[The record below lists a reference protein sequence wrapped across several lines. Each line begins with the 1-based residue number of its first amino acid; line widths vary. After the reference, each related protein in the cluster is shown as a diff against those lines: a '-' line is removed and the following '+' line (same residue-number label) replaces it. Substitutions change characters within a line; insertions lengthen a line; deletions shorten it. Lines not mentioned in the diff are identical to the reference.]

1 MGQSFDEF
9 CGETKIWDTDI
20 LLNSSYPRFTECFQ
34 NTLLIWIPCAVVW
47 VSLPFYM
54 RFFLK
59 TDNMALPLSFLSVT
73 KTFVSLVLFLLTCVD
88 LLYSSQNQTTGL
100 NDFTAFFVGGSVNA
114 ATFLLVAVLVQM
126 ERLRGLTTSG
136 VMFIFWFLTAIA
148 SVVPFYTR
156 IEENETDDTFRFSMF
171 CVYFGLVLVQLVLAC
186 FVEKQQRR
194 GYQALEKP
202 QCPEAT
208 ASFPS
213 QLTFN
218 WITSLVVQIYKHGI
232 KDGELWELHP
242 RDQSDSFIPDVLRAW
257 KHELA
262 RARQKQKLK
271 ERRRAKKDSYHG
283 QHETSFTNR
292 LTSSSEHTPL
302 LASSGGKYGINAST
316 KKEDDKKKENET
328 KKNQASPSLLKV
340 IVKCF
345 GWAILKGWAC
355 KLVYDGLQFVSPLVL
370 SLLISYVENKE
381 NEPYVWK
388 GYVYAASLFVVAMT
402 QSIFFHQNFH
412 ASMTAGMRV
421 KSALIAAVYNK
432 ALTMTSE
439 AKQTSTVGE
448 IVNLMSVDC
457 QRLQDLT
464 GYLWMLWSAP
474 VQMILAM
481 VLLWNT
487 LGPSVLAGLGILIL
501 LMPVNAVIAT
511 KMRKFQVQQM
521 TLKDSR
527 IKLMNEVLNGIKVLK
542 LYAWEP
548 SFEKKIL
555 EVRNKELNVIK
566 KAAYLGAV
574 STFFWSSAPFLVTLA
589 TFATYILIDD
599 QNQLDANKAFVSL
612 SLFNILR
619 FPINLLPMIIS
630 YVVQCNVSLGRISR
644 FLQNED
650 IDPNNVIRTDFSDH
664 AMSIENGVFSWSKTG
679 TPTLQDI
686 NIEVGDGKLVA
697 VVGQVG
703 AGKSSL
709 VSALL
714 GEMERISGTVKV
726 KGSVAYVAQQAWI
739 QNATVRDNIL
749 FGKELDQNKYRQ
761 VIEACAL
768 EQDLE
773 ILQGGDM
780 TEIGEKGINLSGG
793 QKQRV
798 SLARAVYHNA
808 DVYLFDDP
816 LSAVDSHVG
825 KHIFN
830 KVVGSKGLLR
840 NKTRILVTHG
850 VHWLPMVDTIV
861 VMIDGRV
868 SEMGSYE
875 ELLSHDGAFA
885 QFLKT
890 YLTQEHDDEDDD
902 PEVQQIKS
910 RILERVDS
918 VTSGT
923 DGTEKSGDEDVVAR
937 LRKTPAKSTKTSK
950 PPMARS
956 ISAMEPEVGKGKWQ
970 EEKDPKK
977 TDKLIEAEKAE
988 TGNVSWRVY
997 FKYLAA
1003 IGAFYSVL
1011 ILVCFILYQGAAN
1024 GANIWLQQWTDDK
1037 YLQDLNNVNTTE
1049 YKDKNYMYLGVYG
1062 VFGVGQAVLVLS
1074 YAVFAAMRMIHAAGV
1089 MHNGMLANILKLPMA
1104 FFDTTPL
1111 GRIVNRF
1118 SRDVETIDNT
1128 LPMNFRMFLLT
1139 FFGALSSFIV
1149 ISYTTPLFLVAM
1161 IPIAFLYYL
1170 IQRFYIP
1177 TSRQLKRIESTTRS
1191 PIYSHFGESIAGA
1204 SSIRGYRVE
1213 QRFMYESKE
1222 KVDKN
1227 MVFYFAGIASNR
1239 WLGFRLEVLGNLIVL
1254 AAAIFAVVK
1263 DGNTGGL
1270 VGLSISYALQ
1280 VTGALNF
1287 LVRNTSDVETNVVSV
1302 ERVREYTEEPTE
1314 AEWVLHFKR
1323 PSSDWPDQGN
1333 VRFNNYS
1340 TRYRDGLDL
1349 VLRGISCDIR
1359 GGERVGIV
1367 GRTGAGKS
1375 SLTVALFRLIEAA
1388 GGNIVIDGQ
1397 RISDLG
1403 LHDLRSKLTILPQDP
1418 VLFSGT
1424 LRMNLDPFDQYTD
1437 NQVWVALEHS
1447 HLKAFVTG
1455 LPDGLEHEC
1464 GEGGQNLSV
1473 GQRQLVCLARTL
1485 LRKTKVLILDEA
1497 TAAVDMETDDLIQNT
1512 IREEFRGCT
1521 ILTIAHRL
1529 NTIMDYDK
1537 ILVLDQGLIKEF
1549 DSPENLLADTTT
1561 VFYGMARAAN
1571 LV

>member
-1 MGQSFDEF
+1 MVSNNM
-9 CGETKIWDTDI
+9 DTDI

-194 GYQALEKP
+194 GYQALEK
-202 QCPEAT
+202 
-208 ASFPS
+208 
-213 QLTFN
+213 
-218 WITSLVVQIYKHGI
+218 KI
-232 KDGELWELHP
+232 K
-242 RDQSDSFIPDVLRAW
+242 
-257 KHELA
+257 
-262 RARQKQKLK
+262 
-271 ERRRAKKDSYHG
+271 
-283 QHETSFTNR
+283 
-292 LTSSSEHTPL
+292 
-302 LASSGGKYGINAST
+302 GKT
-316 KKEDDKKKENET
+316 
-328 KKNQASPSLLKV
+328 
-340 IVKCF
+340 
-345 GWAILKGWAC
+345 GWAC

-574 STFFWSSAPFLVTLA
+574 STFFWSSAPFL
-589 TFATYILIDD
+589 
-599 QNQLDANKAFVSL
+599 
-612 SLFNILR
+612 
-619 FPINLLPMIIS
+619 
-630 YVVQCNVSLGRISR
+630 CNVSLGRISR

-650 IDPNNVIRTDFSDH
+650 IDPNNVIRTDFS
-664 AMSIENGVFSWSKTG
+664 
-679 TPTLQDI
+679 
-686 NIEVGDGKLVA
+686 
-697 VVGQVG
+697 
-703 AGKSSL
+703 
-709 VSALL
+709 
-714 GEMERISGTVKV
+714 
-726 KGSVAYVAQQAWI
+726 
-739 QNATVRDNIL
+739 
-749 FGKELDQNKYRQ
+749 ELDQNKYRQ

-825 KHIFN
+825 KHIF
-830 KVVGSKGLLR
+830 

-937 LRKTPAKSTKTSK
+937 LRKT
-950 PPMARS
+950 
-956 ISAMEPEVGKGKWQ
+956 
-970 EEKDPKK
+970 
-977 TDKLIEAEKAE
+977 
-988 TGNVSWRVY
+988 
-997 FKYLAA
+997 
-1003 IGAFYSVL
+1003 
-1011 ILVCFILYQGAAN
+1011 
-1024 GANIWLQQWTDDK
+1024 
-1037 YLQDLNNVNTTE
+1037 
-1049 YKDKNYMYLGVYG
+1049 
-1062 VFGVGQAVLVLS
+1062 
-1074 YAVFAAMRMIHAAGV
+1074 
-1089 MHNGMLANILKLPMA
+1089 
-1104 FFDTTPL
+1104 
-1111 GRIVNRF
+1111 
-1118 SRDVETIDNT
+1118 
-1128 LPMNFRMFLLT
+1128 
-1139 FFGALSSFIV
+1139 
-1149 ISYTTPLFLVAM
+1149 
-1161 IPIAFLYYL
+1161 
-1170 IQRFYIP
+1170 
-1177 TSRQLKRIESTTRS
+1177 
-1191 PIYSHFGESIAGA
+1191 
-1204 SSIRGYRVE
+1204 
-1213 QRFMYESKE
+1213 
-1222 KVDKN
+1222 
-1227 MVFYFAGIASNR
+1227 
-1239 WLGFRLEVLGNLIVL
+1239 
-1254 AAAIFAVVK
+1254 
-1263 DGNTGGL
+1263 
-1270 VGLSISYALQ
+1270 
-1280 VTGALNF
+1280 
-1287 LVRNTSDVETNVVSV
+1287 
-1302 ERVREYTEEPTE
+1302 
-1314 AEWVLHFKR
+1314 
-1323 PSSDWPDQGN
+1323 
-1333 VRFNNYS
+1333 
-1340 TRYRDGLDL
+1340 
-1349 VLRGISCDIR
+1349 
-1359 GGERVGIV
+1359 
-1367 GRTGAGKS
+1367 
-1375 SLTVALFRLIEAA
+1375 
-1388 GGNIVIDGQ
+1388 
-1397 RISDLG
+1397 
-1403 LHDLRSKLTILPQDP
+1403 
-1418 VLFSGT
+1418 
-1424 LRMNLDPFDQYTD
+1424 
-1437 NQVWVALEHS
+1437 
-1447 HLKAFVTG
+1447 
-1455 LPDGLEHEC
+1455 
-1464 GEGGQNLSV
+1464 
-1473 GQRQLVCLARTL
+1473 
-1485 LRKTKVLILDEA
+1485 
-1497 TAAVDMETDDLIQNT
+1497 
-1512 IREEFRGCT
+1512 
-1521 ILTIAHRL
+1521 
-1529 NTIMDYDK
+1529 
-1537 ILVLDQGLIKEF
+1537 
-1549 DSPENLLADTTT
+1549 
-1561 VFYGMARAAN
+1561 
-1571 LV
+1571 